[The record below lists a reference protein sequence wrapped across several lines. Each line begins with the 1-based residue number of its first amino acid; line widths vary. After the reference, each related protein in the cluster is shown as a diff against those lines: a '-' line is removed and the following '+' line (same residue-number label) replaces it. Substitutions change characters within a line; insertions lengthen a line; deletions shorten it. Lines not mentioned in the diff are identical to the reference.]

1 MPAPLIAQRVEA
13 VRRFNRLYTRRIGV
27 LRGHYLESPFS
38 LTESRVI
45 YELAHR
51 NDVTAAELG
60 RDLGL
65 DAGYLSRLLR
75 GFVRRGLVT
84 RTPSS
89 SDRRRAHLTLTAR
102 GRAAFAELDARS
114 REEVG
119 ALVSRFPEPGQR
131 RLVRAMETI
140 ESLLEPPAPA
150 ASAYVLRPPRPG
162 DFGWIIHRQGAL
174 YAEEYGWNE
183 EFEGAVAG
191 IVADFIRTLD
201 PKRERCWIAEREGE
215 VVGSVFLVRSTSTV
229 AKLRLLYVEPSARGL
244 GIGRRLVDE
253 CVRFARAAGYRRMTL
268 WTQRNLVAAREI
280 YRKAGF
286 RLVKAEPQHNFGH
299 DLVGETW
306 ELDLAR
312 APEASRPKPRPHA
325 PARAAM

>member
-1 MPAPLIAQRVEA
+1 MTASGIEHRVET

-45 YELAHR
+45 YELAQR
-51 NDVTAAELG
+51 DGATAAELA

-75 GFVRRGLVT
+75 GFARRGLIG
-84 RTPSS
+84 RTPSA
-89 SDRRRAHLTLTAR
+89 SDRRRTHLALTAR
-102 GRAAFAELDARS
+102 GRAAFDDLDRRS

-131 RLVRAMETI
+131 RLVSAMETI
-140 ESLLEPPAPA
+140 ESLLEPPPA
-150 ASAYVLRPPRPG
+150 EATAYLLRPPRSG
-162 DFGWIIHRQGAL
+162 DFGWIIHRQGVL

-191 IVADFIRTLD
+191 IIGDFIRDLD
-201 PKRERCWIAEREGE
+201 PKRERCWVAERDGA
-215 VVGSVFLVRSTSTV
+215 VVGSVFVVRKTKTV

-253 CVRFARAAGYRRMTL
+253 CVRLARAAGYRRMTL
-268 WTQRNLVAAREI
+268 WTQRNLVAARGI

-286 RLVKAEPQHNFGH
+286 RLVKEEPHHSFGH

-306 ELDLAR
+306 ELAL
-312 APEASRPKPRPHA
+312 
-325 PARAAM
+325 

>member
-1 MPAPLIAQRVEA
+1 MAAPTLDHCVET

-51 NDVTAAELG
+51 EGATAAELS

-75 GFVRRGLVT
+75 GFARRGLIE

-89 SDRRRAHLTLTAR
+89 SDRRRTHLALTAR
-102 GRAAFAELDARS
+102 GRAVFTDLDTGADLLAR
-114 REEVG
+114 

-131 RLVRAMETI
+131 RLVSAMETI
-140 ESLLEPPAPA
+140 ESLLEPPLAA
-150 ASAYVLRPPRPG
+150 ASAYLLRAPRPG

-183 EFEGAVAG
+183 EFEGAAAR
-191 IVADFIRTLD
+191 IIADFIENLD
-201 PKRERCWIAEREGE
+201 PARERCWIAERDGA
-215 VVGSVFLVRSTSTV
+215 VVGSVFLVRKTNTM

-244 GIGRRLVDE
+244 GIGRRLVEE
-253 CVRFARAAGYRRMTL
+253 CIRFARASGYRRMTL
-268 WTQRNLVAAREI
+268 WTQRNLVAARGI
-280 YRKAGF
+280 YQNAGF
-286 RLVKAEPQHNFGH
+286 KLVKEEPHHSFGH

-306 ELDLAR
+306 ELAL
-312 APEASRPKPRPHA
+312 
-325 PARAAM
+325 

>member
-1 MPAPLIAQRVEA
+1 MPAPAIDQRVDA

-27 LRGHYLESPFS
+27 LRGHYLESPFT

-51 NDVTAAELG
+51 DGATAAELG

-75 GFVRRGLVT
+75 GFARRGLIA

-89 SDRRRAHLTLTAR
+89 SDKRRTHLALTAR
-102 GRAAFAELDARS
+102 GRGAFNDLDARS

-119 ALVSRFPEPGQR
+119 KLVSRFPEPGQR
-131 RLVRAMETI
+131 RLVSAMETI
-140 ESLLEPPAPA
+140 ESLLEPAAPA
-150 ASAYVLRPPRPG
+150 AGAYLLRPPRPG
-162 DFGWIIHRQGAL
+162 DFGWIIHRQGVL

-183 EFEGAVAG
+183 EFEGAAAAIIG
-191 IVADFIRTLD
+191 DFIRDFDL
-201 PKRERCWIAEREGE
+201 KRERCWVAERDGE
-215 VVGSVFLVRSTSTV
+215 VVGSVFLVRKTDTI
-229 AKLRLLYVEPSARGL
+229 AKLRLLYVEATARGL
-244 GIGRRLVDE
+244 GIGRRLVEE
-253 CVRFARAAGYRRMTL
+253 CIRFARTAGYRRMTL

-286 RLVKAEPQHNFGH
+286 RLVKEEPHHSFGH
-299 DLVGETW
+299 DLVSETW
-306 ELDLAR
+306 ELNL
-312 APEASRPKPRPHA
+312 EPRVE
-325 PARAAM
+325 RAANKNN

>member
-1 MPAPLIAQRVEA
+1 MTASGIELRVET
-13 VRRFNRLYTRRIGV
+13 VRRFNRLYTRKIGV

-51 NDVTAAELG
+51 DGATAAELG

-75 GFVRRGLVT
+75 GFVRRGLIE
-84 RTPSS
+84 RTPSA
-89 SDRRRAHLTLTAR
+89 SDRRRTHLALTAR
-102 GRAAFAELDARS
+102 GRAAFDDLDRRS

-131 RLVRAMETI
+131 RLVSAMETI
-140 ESLLEPPAPA
+140 ESLLEPPPVEA
-150 ASAYVLRPPRPG
+150 AAYLLRPPRPG

-183 EFEGAVAG
+183 ECEGALAG
-191 IVADFIRTLD
+191 IVADFIRDLD
-201 PKRERCWIAEREGE
+201 PKRERCWVAERDGA
-215 VVGSVFLVRSTSTV
+215 VVGSVFVVRKTNTI
-229 AKLRLLYVEPSARGL
+229 ARLRLLYVEPSARGL

-253 CVRFARAAGYRRMTL
+253 CIRFARAAGYRRMTL

-286 RLVKAEPQHNFGH
+286 TLVKEEPHHSFGH

-306 ELDLAR
+306 ELAL
-312 APEASRPKPRPHA
+312 
-325 PARAAM
+325 

>member
-1 MPAPLIAQRVEA
+1 MTTPALVQRVEA

-27 LRGHYLESPFS
+27 LRGHYLESPFT
-38 LTESRVI
+38 LAESRVI

-51 NDVTAAELG
+51 DGDTAAELG

-75 GFVRRGLVT
+75 GFARRGLLE

-89 SDRRRAHLTLTAR
+89 ADKRRTHLTLTAR
-102 GRAAFAELDARS
+102 GRSAFADLDARS

-131 RLVRAMETI
+131 RLVSAMETI
-140 ESLLEPPAPA
+140 ESLLEPPAAP
-150 ASAYVLRPPRPG
+150 ASAYLLRPPRAG
-162 DFGWIIHRQGAL
+162 DFGWIIHRQGVL

-183 EFEGAVAG
+183 EFEGAVAEIAG
-191 IVADFIRTLD
+191 EFIRKLD
-201 PKRERCWIAEREGE
+201 PKRERCWIAERDGE
-215 VVGSVFLVRSTSTV
+215 VVGSIFLVRKTGTV
-229 AKLRLLYVEPSARGL
+229 ARLRLLYVEPSARGL
-244 GIGRRLVDE
+244 GIGRRLVEE
-253 CVRFARAAGYRRMTL
+253 CIRFARVVGYRKMTL

-280 YRKAGF
+280 YRKAGC
-286 RLVKAEPQHNFGH
+286 RLLKEEPRHHFGH

-306 ELDLAR
+306 ELDLGPR
-312 APEASRPKPRPHA
+312 TKSRE
-325 PARAAM
+325 

>member
-1 MPAPLIAQRVEA
+1 MTASAIEQRVET

-51 NDVTAAELG
+51 DGATAAELG

-75 GFVRRGLVT
+75 GFARRGLVE

-89 SDRRRAHLTLTAR
+89 SDRRRTHLALTAR
-102 GRAAFAELDARS
+102 GRAAFGDLDRRS

-119 ALVSRFPEPGQR
+119 ALVQRFPEPGQR
-131 RLVRAMETI
+131 RLVSAMETI
-140 ESLLEPPAPA
+140 ESLLEPPPVEA
-150 ASAYVLRPPRPG
+150 AAYLLRPPRPG
-162 DFGWIIHRQGAL
+162 DYGWIIHRQGAL

-191 IVADFIRTLD
+191 IIADFIRDLD
-201 PKRERCWIAEREGE
+201 PKRERCWVAERDGA
-215 VVGSVFLVRSTSTV
+215 VVGSVFVVRKTNTI

-253 CVRFARAAGYRRMTL
+253 CIRFARTAGYRRMTL
-268 WTQRNLVAAREI
+268 WTQSNLVAAREI

-286 RLVKAEPQHNFGH
+286 RLVKEEPHRSFGH

-306 ELDLAR
+306 DLAL
-312 APEASRPKPRPHA
+312 
-325 PARAAM
+325 